1 MKRSVSVRDI
11 VNFARL
17 DMLYNQVR
25 LIEAKQNQTQYK
37 CLGSGECCHIGLVI
51 PMFECANI
59 AFRLTQQYYLIVEDK
74 GQEQADEWMQ
84 GVIASLKEAMYDET
98 WKQGGESK
106 KLCAFYKGG
115 CSIYGFRPMVCRSF
129 GTITPV
135 DNYCPRI
142 RNATGNIDFFS
153 GTPVQKVIKELQD
166 LFRDYAKDKHENYDM
181 TLYMPLGVLS
191 FLISTEELEELA
203 KTTDPKFWVGTSGW
217 FNYRVQYTKLHGY
230 SIEELEKAAGEGG
243 KILAFDPAE

>member
-98 WKQGGESK
+98 WSK
-106 KLCAFYKGG
+106 
-115 CSIYGFRPMVCRSF
+115 VVNQRSF
-129 GTITPV
+129 ALSTKAVAAFMVLGRWFV
-135 DNYCPRI
+135 D
-142 RNATGNIDFFS
+142 
-153 GTPVQKVIKELQD
+153 
-166 LFRDYAKDKHENYDM
+166 
-181 TLYMPLGVLS
+181 PL
-191 FLISTEELEELA
+191 E
-203 KTTDPKFWVGTSGW
+203 
-217 FNYRVQYTKLHGY
+217 Q
-230 SIEELEKAAGEGG
+230 
-243 KILAFDPAE
+243 